1 MQWSYSL
8 DKPDTGSLFHISWTI
23 DSTQLAAGCANG
35 QVMFA
40 HVVDRSA
47 TLCTPYTLY
56 MCEINFKYIYKYG
69 NLLFQNI
76 NRYFNRVIANES

>member
-1 MQWSYSL
+1 MVAIVLVQWSYSL
-8 DKPDTGSLFHISWTI
+8 DKPDTGSLFHISWTT

-47 TLCTPYTLY
+47 ILCMYDVANITRGFGEYVICQFETQ
-56 MCEINFKYIYKYG
+56 EIMD
-69 NLLFQNI
+69 
-76 NRYFNRVIANES
+76 

>member
-1 MQWSYSL
+1 MHYIILLVQWSYSL

-35 QVMFA
+35 RVIFA

-47 TLCTPYTLY
+47 ILHTLNILVQAGLY
-56 MCEINFKYIYKYG
+56 SFYG
-69 NLLFQNI
+69 
-76 NRYFNRVIANES
+76 FNSGL

>member
-1 MQWSYSL
+1 MIERQHFITMYKLLIVIIFMQWSYSL

-47 TLCTPYTLY
+47 ILCTPYTVY
-56 MCEINFKYIYKYG
+56 
-69 NLLFQNI
+69 
-76 NRYFNRVIANES
+76 V

>member
-35 QVMFA
+35 RVIFA

-47 TLCTPYTLY
+47 MLYTLNTATSLAGLY
-56 MCEINFKYIYKYG
+56 SSYG
-69 NLLFQNI
+69 FILGP
-76 NRYFNRVIANES
+76 